1 MANNRAQIL
10 ITAVDETR
18 RAFQSV
24 QGSLSRLRGEAAQVG
39 EVLSRIGGAIGVGLG
54 VRELVEVA
62 DKYKNLQARLRLAVT
77 SQEEYNRADAALFEI
92 AQKNRAPLEETVTL
106 YARLAPSMQAL
117 GRSQADVLAAT
128 DAIGQAVSLSGASS
142 EAAAGALLQLGQA
155 FASGQLRGEEF
166 NSVIEQTPRLAQAIA
181 DGMGVPLGSLRKLA
195 EDGKITPKALLDAL
209 LKQRGRLAEEYAS
222 LPDTVS
228 GALTRLKNAF
238 LRAFGERDTNSGLTA
253 GLAQALQLVAQHL
266 ELLIDL
272 AGVVLVA
279 AFGRMAGAFATS
291 VAAARAEAAARLVN
305 LRTLEA
311 EALARVRLADAA
323 LAQARAQGLAT
334 SALVADAA
342 KARLQA
348 TAAAGAVTQ
357 AVASTSLFARTAGL
371 LRGALALLG
380 GPIGVIVTTV
390 TLLAGALY
398 SARNAVVEFGGKT
411 ASIKQILVATWD
423 LVVEKVGAVVSAL
436 GRLVGT
442 NDLNWARVRE
452 VMVGALTSIGTATK
466 TMVNG
471 VIGAFNAVG
480 SVVGITAAFMI
491 ERFRNAF
498 SNIGELAK
506 ALGQDVAAAFSGDF
520 SMSSLK
526 AAFSRQFGEVRDFG
540 QELAG
545 TVRDAVTRDYVGE
558 ATQAITRAI
567 ASRIKPEKASTA
579 VFGQK
584 QLPAK
589 PTPDK
594 AVEAAKLEL
603 VQAQAEAEFK
613 ILKDGL
619 ERQAR
624 QLDASLEDR
633 LISLKGYYAA
643 KTRIEQ
649 QEIDAEIQ
657 RVQVSLGQQQR
668 LEKTGKDEP
677 ARIKAKAEV
686 AKLEGE
692 LTVLNNKRADVE
704 VANARKAV
712 QAERELREELAK
724 VRDELLDL
732 TGAATNQDRRAAIE
746 RQYQTLVERLRAEG
760 DSEGT
765 ATVGRLIDVKTAQA
779 NLTALEAQ
787 WRQVTERLRNAQEAI
802 QTQQQ
807 AGLLSESQARQ
818 QIVALQLESAIEMER
833 LLPTMQ
839 QAAQAIGPEAVIR
852 VQAWRNE
859 LERTKLVIDEMAPLW
874 NRIGESFGGALNGM
888 LTGTQTWRSAMS
900 GLFQQVADAFL
911 QQIVIQPFQQ
921 WIAMQAR
928 MLALK
933 LGFIQQ
939 EQVADAAASSVKVAQ
954 KSAETTA
961 VVSMD
966 AAKAGAGAAASQAS
980 IPYVGPV
987 LAVAAMAAMVA
998 AVMALMGGVK
1008 KFASGGL
1015 VSGPG
1020 TSTSDSIPAQL
1031 SHGEYVVNARAVSRL
1046 GVSFLDALNGLSA
1059 GPRMAGGRL
1068 AFAAGGLVPETKAQP
1083 AANQNIRIVNVIDP
1097 AMAADYLNSSAGERT
1112 VMNLIQRNAASVR
1125 NILGR

>member
-24 QGSLSRLRGEAAQVG
+24 QGSLSRLRSEAGQVG

-62 DKYKNLQARLRLAVT
+62 DQYKNLQARLRLAVT
-77 SQEEYNRADAALFEI
+77 SQEEFNRADAALFEI
-92 AQKNRAPLEETVTL
+92 AQRNRAPLAETVTL
-106 YARLAPSMQAL
+106 YARLAPSVQAL

-181 DGMGVPLGSLRKLA
+181 DGMGVPLGSLRALA
-195 EDGKITPKALLDAL
+195 QEGKITSKAVLDAL
-209 LKQRGRLAEEYAS
+209 LKQRGRLAEEYGS

-238 LRAFGERDTNSGLTA
+238 LRAFGERDTSSGLTA
-253 GLAQALQLVAQHL
+253 GLAQAIQLVAQHL

-279 AFGRMAGAFATS
+279 AFGRMVSAFATS
-291 VAAARAEAAARLVN
+291 IAAARAEAAARLAN

-334 SALVADAA
+334 SALVVDAA

-348 TAAAGAVTQ
+348 TAATGTVTQ
-357 AVASTSLFARTAGL
+357 AVASTSLLGRAAGL
-371 LRGALALLG
+371 LRGVLALLG

-398 SARNAVVEFGGKT
+398 SARNALVEFGGKT
-411 ASIKQILVATWD
+411 ASIKQIVSATWD
-423 LVVEKVGAVVSAL
+423 LVVEKVGDVVSAL
-436 GRLVGT
+436 GRLVGA
-442 NDLNWARVRE
+442 NNLSWARVRE
-452 VMVGALTSIGTATK
+452 VMLNAIRAIGSAIR

-480 SVVGITAAFMI
+480 SVVGVTAAFMV

-498 SNIGELAK
+498 SDIGELAK

-520 SMSSLK
+520 SMQSLR
-526 AAFSRQFGEVRDFG
+526 AVLGRRLGEMRDFG
-540 QELAG
+540 KQLAG

-558 ATQAITRAI
+558 AAQAIAG
-567 ASRIKPEKASTA
+567 RIRPDKNQPG
-579 VFGQK
+579 VFGRPQP
-584 QLPAK
+584 PAK

-594 AVEAAKLEL
+594 GVEAAKLAL
-603 VQAQAEAEFK
+603 VQAQAEAELK
-613 ILKDGL
+613 ILKDAL
-619 ERQAR
+619 DRQAR
-624 QLDASLEDR
+624 ELDAALEGR
-633 LISLKGYYAA
+633 LISLKDYYAA

-657 RVQVSLGQQQR
+657 RAQVSLAQQQS
-668 LEKTGKDEP
+668 LVKTGKDEP
-677 ARIKAKAEV
+677 TRIKAKVEV
-686 AKLEGE
+686 AKLEAE

-732 TGAATNQDRRAAIE
+732 TGAATSQDRRAAIE
-746 RQYQTLVERLRAEG
+746 RQYQSLIERLRAEG
-760 DSEGT
+760 DTEGV
-765 ATVGRLIDVKTAQA
+765 ATVGRLIDVKAAAADLAEYERQFNDA
-779 NLTALEAQ
+779 LARMRASEESINLQ
-787 WRQVTERLRNAQEAI
+787 RQS
-802 QTQQQ
+802 
-807 AGLLSESQARQ
+807 GLLTESQARQ
-818 QIVALQLESAIEMER
+818 QILALHQQTGQSLDALLPQLEA
-833 LLPTMQ
+833 T
-839 QAAQAIGPEAVIR
+839 ATAIGPDAVAR
-852 VQAWRNE
+852 VQAWKNE
-859 LERTKLVIDEMAPLW
+859 IAQVKLVVDDVAVAIDGAVQDGFAQLFQDIGSGAKSAKEAFADFGRSVLQTI
-874 NRIGESFGGALNGM
+874 NRI
-888 LTGTQTWRSAMS
+888 
-900 GLFQQVADAFL
+900 
-911 QQIVIQPFQQ
+911 
-921 WIAMQAR
+921 
-928 MLALK
+928 
-933 LGFIQQ
+933 
-939 EQVADAAASSVKVAQ
+939 
-954 KSAETTA
+954 
-961 VVSMD
+961 
-966 AAKAGAGAAASQAS
+966 ASQK
-980 IPYVGPV
+980 
-987 LAVAAMAAMVA
+987 LAEALFGS
-998 AVMALMGGVK
+998 LMGGGSAGG
-1008 KFASGGL
+1008 ASGLGGL
-1015 VSGPG
+1015 IASFFSSGFATGGYVTGPG
-1020 TSTSDSIPAQL
+1020 TSTSDSIPARL

-1046 GVSFLDALNGLSA
+1046 GVSFLNAINGLSA
-1059 GPRMAGGRL
+1059 GPRFSGGRL
-1068 AFAAGGLVPETKAQP
+1068 AFAAGGLVPEAPAQP
-1083 AANQNIRIVNVIDP
+1083 APSQNIRIVNVIDP
-1097 AMAADYLNSSAGERT
+1097 AMAADYLNSSAGERV

>member
-18 RAFQSV
+18 RAFQSIN
-24 QGSLSRLRGEAAQVG
+24 GNLSQLRDQAGQVG
-39 EVLSRIGGAIGVGLG
+39 AVLSRIGGAIGVGLG

-62 DKYKNLQARLRLAVT
+62 DQYKNLQARLKLAVI
-77 SQEEYNRADAALFEI
+77 SQEEFNRADAALFEI
-92 AQKNRAPLEETVTL
+92 AQKNRAPLAETVTL
-106 YARLAPSMQAL
+106 YARLAPSVQAL

-181 DGMGVPLGSLRKLA
+181 DGMGVPLGSLRALA
-195 EDGKITPKALLDAL
+195 QEGKITSAAVLDAL
-209 LKQRGRLAEEYAS
+209 LKERTRLAEEYAS

-238 LRAFGERDTNSGLTA
+238 QRAFGERDTSSGLTA

-291 VAAARAEAAARLVN
+291 IAAARAEAAARLAN

-311 EALARVRLADAA
+311 EALARVRVADAA

-348 TAAAGAVTQ
+348 TAATGAVTQ
-357 AVASTSLFARTAGL
+357 AVASTSLLGRAAGL

-380 GPIGVIVTTV
+380 GPIGFIVTTA

-398 SARNAVVEFGGKT
+398 SARDAVVEFGGRT
-411 ASIKQILVATWD
+411 ASIKQIVVATWD
-423 LVVEKVGAVVSAL
+423 LVVDKVGEVVGAL
-436 GRLVGT
+436 GRLVGA
-442 NDLNWARVRE
+442 NDLSWARVRE
-452 VMVGALTSIGTATK
+452 VMVNAIKTIGTAIR

-480 SVVGITAAFMI
+480 SVAGITAAFLV
-491 ERFRNAF
+491 ERFRHAF
-498 SNIGELAK
+498 SDIGELAQ

-520 SMSSLK
+520 SMQSLR
-526 AAFSRQFGEVRDFG
+526 AVLGRRLDEMRDFG
-540 QELAG
+540 KELAG

-558 ATQAITRAI
+558 AAQAIAG
-567 ASRIKPEKASTA
+567 RIRPEKTQPG
-579 VFGQK
+579 VFGRPQP
-584 QLPAK
+584 PAK
-589 PTPDK
+589 PAPDK
-594 AVEAAKLEL
+594 GVEAANLAL
-603 VQAQAEAEFK
+603 VQAQAEAELK
-613 ILKDGL
+613 ILKDAL
-619 ERQAR
+619 DRQAR
-624 QLDASLEDR
+624 TLDASLEDR
-633 LISLKGYYAA
+633 LISLKDYYAA

-649 QEIDAEIQ
+649 QEIDAEI
-657 RVQVSLGQQQR
+657 RRAQVSLAEQQR
-668 LEKTGKDEP
+668 LVKTGKDEP
-677 ARIKAKAEV
+677 TRLKAKAEV
-686 AKLEGE
+686 AKLEAD
-692 LTVLNNKRADVE
+692 LIVLNNKRADVE

-732 TGAATNQDRRAAIE
+732 TGAATSQDRRAAIE
-746 RQYQTLVERLRAEG
+746 RQYQALIGRLRAEG
-760 DSEGT
+760 DNEGI
-765 ATVGRLIDVKTAQA
+765 ATVGRLIDVKAAQA
-779 NLTALEAQ
+779 DLAALEAQ

-802 QTQQQ
+802 RTQQE

-818 QIVALQLESAIEMER
+818 QIVALQQQSAAEMER

-839 QAAQAIGPEAVIR
+839 QAAQAIGPDAVIR
-852 VQAWRNE
+852 VQAWGNE
-859 LERTKLVIDEMAPLW
+859 LERTKLVVDEMAPLW

-888 LTGTQTWRSAMS
+888 LTGAQTWRSAMS
-900 GLFQQVADAFL
+900 ALFQQVADAFL

-998 AVMALMGGVK
+998 AVMALLGGVK

-1020 TSTSDSIPAQL
+1020 TSTSDSIPARL
-1031 SHGEYVVNARAVSRL
+1031 SHGEYVINARAVSRL
-1046 GVSFLDALNGLSA
+1046 GVSFLDAINGLSA
-1059 GPRMAGGRL
+1059 GPRFSAGRL
-1068 AFAAGGLVPETKAQP
+1068 AFAAGGLVPEASAQP
-1083 AANQNIRIVNVIDP
+1083 ATNQNIRIVNVIDP

>member
-24 QGSLSRLRGEAAQVG
+24 QGSLSRLRSEAGQVG

-62 DKYKNLQARLRLAVT
+62 DQYKNLQARLRLAVT
-77 SQEEYNRADAALFEI
+77 SQEEFNRADAALFEI
-92 AQKNRAPLEETVTL
+92 AQRNRAPLAETVTL
-106 YARLAPSMQAL
+106 YARLAPSVQAL

-181 DGMGVPLGSLRKLA
+181 DGMGVPLGSLRALA
-195 EDGKITPKALLDAL
+195 QEGKITSKAVLDAL
-209 LKQRGRLAEEYAS
+209 LKQRGRLAEEYGS

-228 GALTRLKNAF
+228 GALTRLRNAF
-238 LRAFGERDTNSGLTA
+238 LRAFGERDTSSGLTA
-253 GLAQALQLVAQHL
+253 GLAQAIQLVAQHL

-279 AFGRMAGAFATS
+279 AFGRMVSAFATS
-291 VAAARAEAAARLVN
+291 IAAARAEAAARLAN

-334 SALVADAA
+334 SALVVDAA

-348 TAAAGAVTQ
+348 TAATGTVTQ
-357 AVASTSLFARTAGL
+357 AVASTSLLGRAAGL
-371 LRGALALLG
+371 LRGVLALLG

-398 SARNAVVEFGGKT
+398 SARNALVEFGGKT
-411 ASIKQILVATWD
+411 ASIKQIVSATWD
-423 LVVEKVGAVVSAL
+423 LVVEKVGDVVSAL
-436 GRLVGT
+436 GRLVGA
-442 NDLNWARVRE
+442 NNLSWARVRE
-452 VMVGALTSIGTATK
+452 VMLNAIRAIGSAIR

-480 SVVGITAAFMI
+480 SVVGVTAAFMV

-498 SNIGELAK
+498 SDIGELAK

-520 SMSSLK
+520 SMQSLR
-526 AAFSRQFGEVRDFG
+526 AVLGRRLGEMRDFG
-540 QELAG
+540 KQLAG

-558 ATQAITRAI
+558 AAQAIAG
-567 ASRIKPEKASTA
+567 RIRPDKNQPG
-579 VFGQK
+579 VFGRPQP
-584 QLPAK
+584 PAK

-594 AVEAAKLEL
+594 GVEAAKLAL
-603 VQAQAEAEFK
+603 VQAQAEAELK
-613 ILKDGL
+613 ILKDAL
-619 ERQAR
+619 DRQAR
-624 QLDASLEDR
+624 ELDAALEGR
-633 LISLKGYYAA
+633 LISLKDYYAA

-657 RVQVSLGQQQR
+657 RAQVSLAQQQS
-668 LEKTGKDEP
+668 LVKTGKDEP
-677 ARIKAKAEV
+677 TRIKAKVEV
-686 AKLEGE
+686 AKLEAE

-732 TGAATNQDRRAAIE
+732 TGAATSQDRRAAIE
-746 RQYQTLVERLRAEG
+746 RQYQSLIERLRAEG
-760 DSEGT
+760 DTEGV
-765 ATVGRLIDVKTAQA
+765 ATVGRLIDVKAAAADLAEYERQFNDA
-779 NLTALEAQ
+779 LARMRASEESINLQ
-787 WRQVTERLRNAQEAI
+787 RQS
-802 QTQQQ
+802 
-807 AGLLSESQARQ
+807 GLLTESQARQ
-818 QIVALQLESAIEMER
+818 QILALHQQTGQSLDALLPQLEA
-833 LLPTMQ
+833 T
-839 QAAQAIGPEAVIR
+839 ATAIGPDAVAR
-852 VQAWRNE
+852 VQAWKNE
-859 LERTKLVIDEMAPLW
+859 IAQVKLVVDDVAVAIDGAVQDGFAQLFQDIGSGAKSAKDAFADFGRSVLQTI
-874 NRIGESFGGALNGM
+874 NRIVSQKLAEALFG
-888 LTGTQTWRSAMS
+888 S
-900 GLFQQVADAFL
+900 
-911 QQIVIQPFQQ
+911 
-921 WIAMQAR
+921 
-928 MLALK
+928 
-933 LGFIQQ
+933 
-939 EQVADAAASSVKVAQ
+939 
-954 KSAETTA
+954 
-961 VVSMD
+961 
-966 AAKAGAGAAASQAS
+966 
-980 IPYVGPV
+980 
-987 LAVAAMAAMVA
+987 
-998 AVMALMGGVK
+998 LMGGGSAGG
-1008 KFASGGL
+1008 ASGLGGL
-1015 VSGPG
+1015 IASFFSSGFATGGYVTGPG
-1020 TSTSDSIPAQL
+1020 TSTSDSIPARL

-1046 GVSFLDALNGLSA
+1046 GVSFLNAINGLSA
-1059 GPRMAGGRL
+1059 GPRFSGGRL
-1068 AFAAGGLVPETKAQP
+1068 AFAVGGLVPEAPAQP
-1083 AANQNIRIVNVIDP
+1083 TPGQNIRIVNVIDP
-1097 AMAADYLNSSAGERT
+1097 TMAADYLNSSAGERV

>member
-24 QGSLSRLRGEAAQVG
+24 QGSLSRLRSEAGQVG

-62 DKYKNLQARLRLAVT
+62 DQYKNLQARLRLAVT
-77 SQEEYNRADAALFEI
+77 SQEEFNRADAALFEI
-92 AQKNRAPLEETVTL
+92 AQRNRAPLAETVTL
-106 YARLAPSMQAL
+106 YARLAPSVQAL

-195 EDGKITPKALLDAL
+195 EEGKITSKAVLDAL
-209 LKQRGRLAEEYAS
+209 LKQRGRLADEYAS

-238 LRAFGERDTNSGLTA
+238 QRAFGERDANSGLTA

-291 VAAARAEAAARLVN
+291 VAAARAEAAARLAN

-311 EALARVRLADAA
+311 EALARVRVADAA

-334 SALVADAA
+334 SALVTDAA

-348 TAAAGAVTQ
+348 TAATGAVTQ
-357 AVASTSLFARTAGL
+357 AVASTSLLGRAAGL

-380 GPIGVIVTTV
+380 GPIGVILTTV

-411 ASIKQILVATWD
+411 ASIKQIIVATWD
-423 LVVEKVGAVVSAL
+423 LVVEKVGDVVSAL
-436 GRLVGT
+436 GRLVGA
-442 NDLNWARVRE
+442 NDLTWARVRE
-452 VMVGALTSIGTATK
+452 VMAGALKTIGTAIR
-466 TMVNG
+466 TMVNI

-480 SVVGITAAFMI
+480 SAVGITAGFLV

-498 SNIGELAK
+498 SDIGELAK

-520 SMSSLK
+520 SMQALR
-526 AAFSRQFGEVRDFG
+526 AALGRQLGEVRDFG
-540 QELAG
+540 QELAR

-558 ATQAITRAI
+558 VAQAIAG
-567 ASRIKPEKASTA
+567 RIRSDKNQPG
-579 VFGQK
+579 VFGRPQP
-584 QLPAK
+584 PAK

-594 AVEAAKLEL
+594 GVEAAKHEL

-613 ILKDGL
+613 ILKDAL
-619 ERQAR
+619 DRQAR
-624 QLDASLEDR
+624 ELDAALEDR
-633 LISLKGYYAA
+633 LISLKDYYAA

-649 QEIDAEIQ
+649 QEIDAEIR
-657 RVQVSLGQQQR
+657 RVQVSLSQQQR

-677 ARIKAKAEV
+677 ARLKAKGEV
-686 AKLEGE
+686 AKLENE
-692 LTVLNNKRADVE
+692 LTVLNHKRADVE

-732 TGAATNQDRRAAIE
+732 TGAATSQDRRAAIE
-746 RQYQTLVERLRAEG
+746 RQYQTLIERLRAEG
-760 DSEGT
+760 DTEGA
-765 ATVGRLIDVKTAQA
+765 ATVGRLVDVKAAAADLAEYERQFNDTLARMRA
-779 NLTALEAQ
+779 SEESINLQ
-787 WRQVTERLRNAQEAI
+787 RQS
-802 QTQQQ
+802 
-807 AGLLSESQARQ
+807 GLFTESQTRQ
-818 QIVALQLESAIEMER
+818 QILALHRQTGQSLDALLPQLE
-833 LLPTMQ
+833 
-839 QAAQAIGPEAVIR
+839 AAAAAIGPDAVAR
-852 VQAWRNE
+852 VQAWKNE
-859 LERTKLVIDEMAPLW
+859 IAQVKLVVDDVAVAIDGAVQDGFAQLFQDIGSGAKSAKDAFADFGRSVLQTI
-874 NRIGESFGGALNGM
+874 NRI
-888 LTGTQTWRSAMS
+888 
-900 GLFQQVADAFL
+900 
-911 QQIVIQPFQQ
+911 
-921 WIAMQAR
+921 
-928 MLALK
+928 
-933 LGFIQQ
+933 
-939 EQVADAAASSVKVAQ
+939 
-954 KSAETTA
+954 
-961 VVSMD
+961 
-966 AAKAGAGAAASQAS
+966 ASQK
-980 IPYVGPV
+980 
-987 LAVAAMAAMVA
+987 LAEALFGS
-998 AVMALMGGVK
+998 LMGGGSAGG
-1008 KFASGGL
+1008 ASGLGGL
-1015 VSGPG
+1015 IASFFSSGFATGGYVTGPG
-1020 TSTSDSIPAQL
+1020 TSTSDSIPARL

-1046 GVSFLDALNGLSA
+1046 GVSFLNAINGLSA
-1059 GPRMAGGRL
+1059 GPRLSAGRL
-1068 AFAAGGLVPETKAQP
+1068 AFAAGGLVPEAPAQP
-1083 AANQNIRIVNVIDP
+1083 APGQNIRIVNVIDP
-1097 AMAADYLNSSAGERT
+1097 AMAADYLNSSAGERV

>member
-1 MANNRAQIL
+1 MANNRAQII

-18 RAFQSV
+18 RAFQSIN
-24 QGSLSRLRGEAAQVG
+24 GSLSQLRDQAGQVG
-39 EVLSRIGGAIGVGLG
+39 AVLSRIGGAIGVGLG

-62 DKYKNLQARLRLAVT
+62 DQYKNLQARLKLAVT
-77 SQEEYNRADAALFEI
+77 SQEEFNRADAALFEI
-92 AQKNRAPLEETVTL
+92 AQKNRAPLAETVTL
-106 YARLAPSMQAL
+106 YARLAPSVQAL

-181 DGMGVPLGSLRKLA
+181 DGMGVPLGALRALA
-195 EDGKITPKALLDAL
+195 QEGKITSEAVLDAL
-209 LKQRGRLAEEYAS
+209 LKERARLAEEYAS

-238 LRAFGERDTNSGLTA
+238 QRAFGERDSNSGLTA

-291 VAAARAEAAARLVN
+291 IAAARAEAAARLAN

-311 EALARVRLADAA
+311 EALARVRVADAA

-334 SALVADAA
+334 SALITDAA

-348 TAAAGAVTQ
+348 TAASSAVTQ
-357 AVASTSLFARTAGL
+357 AVASTSLLGRAAGL

-380 GPIGVIVTTV
+380 GPIGLIVTSV
-390 TLLAGALY
+390 TLLAGVLY

-423 LVVEKVGAVVSAL
+423 LVVEKVSEVISAL
-436 GRLVGT
+436 GRLVGA
-442 NDLNWARVRE
+442 NDLSWDRVRE
-452 VMVGALTSIGTATK
+452 VMLGALKTIGTAIR

-480 SVVGITAAFMI
+480 SVAGITAAFLV

-498 SNIGELAK
+498 SDIGDLAQ

-520 SMSSLK
+520 SMQSLR
-526 AAFSRQFGEVRDFG
+526 AVLGRRLGEMRDFG
-540 QELAG
+540 KELAG

-558 ATQAITRAI
+558 AAQAIAG
-567 ASRIKPEKASTA
+567 RIRPEQTQPG
-579 VFGQK
+579 VFGRPQP
-584 QLPAK
+584 LAK
-589 PTPDK
+589 PAPDK
-594 AVEAAKLEL
+594 GVEAAKLAL

-613 ILKDGL
+613 ILKDAL
-619 ERQAR
+619 DRLAR
-624 QLDASLEDR
+624 ELDAALEDR
-633 LISLKGYYAA
+633 LISLKDYYAA

-649 QEIDAEIQ
+649 QEIDAEIR
-657 RVQVSLGQQQR
+657 RVQVSLSQQQR

-677 ARIKAKAEV
+677 ARIKAKGEV
-686 AKLEGE
+686 AKLKSE
-692 LTVLNNKRADVE
+692 LTVLNHKRADVE

-732 TGAATNQDRRAAIE
+732 TGAATSQDRRAAIE
-746 RQYQTLVERLRAEG
+746 RQYQPLIERLRAEG
-760 DSEGT
+760 DTEGA
-765 ATVGRLIDVKTAQA
+765 ATVGRLIDVKASAADLAEYERQFNDA
-779 NLTALEAQ
+779 LSRMRASEESINLQ
-787 WRQVTERLRNAQEAI
+787 RQS
-802 QTQQQ
+802 
-807 AGLLSESQARQ
+807 GLLSESQARQ
-818 QIVALQLESAIEMER
+818 QILSLHRQTGQSLDALLPQLEASA
-833 LLPTMQ
+833 T
-839 QAAQAIGPEAVIR
+839 AIGPDAVAR
-852 VQAWRNE
+852 VQAWKNE
-859 LERTKLVIDEMAPLW
+859 IAQVKLVVDDVAVAIDGAVQDGFAQLFQDIGSGAKSAKEVFADFGRSVLQTI
-874 NRIGESFGGALNGM
+874 NRI
-888 LTGTQTWRSAMS
+888 
-900 GLFQQVADAFL
+900 
-911 QQIVIQPFQQ
+911 
-921 WIAMQAR
+921 
-928 MLALK
+928 
-933 LGFIQQ
+933 
-939 EQVADAAASSVKVAQ
+939 
-954 KSAETTA
+954 
-961 VVSMD
+961 
-966 AAKAGAGAAASQAS
+966 ASQK
-980 IPYVGPV
+980 
-987 LAVAAMAAMVA
+987 LAEALFGS
-998 AVMALMGGVK
+998 LMGGGTAGSAGGLGALISSFFG
-1008 KFASGGL
+1008 FASGGY
-1015 VSGPG
+1015 VTGPG
-1020 TSTSDSIPAQL
+1020 TSTSDSIPARL

-1046 GVSFLDALNGLSA
+1046 GVSFLDAINGLSA
-1059 GPRMAGGRL
+1059 GPRIQGGRL
-1068 AFAAGGLVPETKAQP
+1068 AFAAGGLVPEAPAQS
-1083 AANQNIRIVNVIDP
+1083 ATNQNIRIVNVIDP

>member
-18 RAFQSV
+18 RAFQSIN
-24 QGSLSRLRGEAAQVG
+24 GSLSQLRDQAGQVG
-39 EVLSRIGGAIGVGLG
+39 AVLSRIGGAIGVGLG

-62 DKYKNLQARLRLAVT
+62 DQYKNLQARLKLAVT
-77 SQEEYNRADAALFEI
+77 TQEEFNRADAALFEI
-92 AQKNRAPLEETVTL
+92 AQRNRAPLAETVTL
-106 YARLAPSMQAL
+106 YARLAPSVQAL

-181 DGMGVPLGSLRKLA
+181 DGMGVPLGSLRALA
-195 EDGKITPKALLDAL
+195 QEGKITSAAVLDAL
-209 LKQRGRLAEEYAS
+209 LKERTRLAEEYAS

-238 LRAFGERDTNSGLTA
+238 QRAFGERDANSGLTA

-291 VAAARAEAAARLVN
+291 IAAARAEAAARLAN

-311 EALARVRLADAA
+311 EALARVRVADTA

-348 TAAAGAVTQ
+348 TAATNAVTQ
-357 AVASTSLFARTAGL
+357 AVASTSLLGRAAGL

-380 GPIGVIVTTV
+380 GPIGVIVTTA

-411 ASIKQILVATWD
+411 ASIKQIVGATWD
-423 LVVEKVGAVVSAL
+423 LVVEKVGEVVGAL
-436 GRLVGT
+436 GRLVGA
-442 NDLNWARVRE
+442 NDLSWARVRE
-452 VMVGALTSIGTATK
+452 VMVGAIKTIGTTIR
-466 TMVNG
+466 TMING

-480 SVVGITAAFMI
+480 SVAGITAAFLV

-498 SNIGELAK
+498 SDIGELAQ

-520 SMSSLK
+520 SMSSLR
-526 AAFSRQFGEVRDFG
+526 AALGRRLGEMRDFG
-540 QELAG
+540 KELAG

-558 ATQAITRAI
+558 AAQAIAG
-567 ASRIKPEKASTA
+567 RIRPEKTQPG
-579 VFGQK
+579 VFGRPQP
-584 QLPAK
+584 PAK

-594 AVEAAKLEL
+594 GVEAANLAL
-603 VQAQAEAEFK
+603 VQAHAEAELK
-613 ILKDGL
+613 ILKDAL

-624 QLDASLEDR
+624 TLDAALEDR
-633 LISLKGYYAA
+633 LISLKDYYAA

-649 QEIDAEIQ
+649 QEIDAEI
-657 RVQVSLGQQQR
+657 RRAQVALAEQQR
-668 LEKTGKDEP
+668 LVKAGKDEP
-677 ARIKAKAEV
+677 ARLKAKAEI
-686 AKLEGE
+686 AKLEAD

-732 TGAATNQDRRAAIE
+732 TGAATSQDRSAAIA
-746 RQYQTLVERLRAEG
+746 RQYQSLIERLRAEG
-760 DSEGT
+760 DTDGV
-765 ATVGRLIDVKTAQA
+765 ATVGRLIDVKAAQA
-779 NLTALEAQ
+779 DLAALEAQ

-818 QIVALQLESAIEMER
+818 QIVALQQQSAIEMER

-859 LERTKLVIDEMAPLW
+859 LARTKLVVDEMAPLW

-888 LTGTQTWRSAMS
+888 LTGAQTWRAAMS

-998 AVMALMGGVK
+998 AVMALLGGVK

-1020 TSTSDSIPAQL
+1020 TSTSDSIPARL

-1046 GVSFLDALNGLSA
+1046 GVSFLDAINGLSA
-1059 GPRMAGGRL
+1059 GPRFSGGRL
-1068 AFAAGGLVPETKAQP
+1068 AFAAGGLVPEASAQP
-1083 AANQNIRIVNVIDP
+1083 ATNQNIRIVNVIDP
-1097 AMAADYLNSSAGERT
+1097 AMAADYLNSSAGERV

>member
-18 RAFQSV
+18 RAFQSIN
-24 QGSLSRLRGEAAQVG
+24 GSLSQLRDQAGQVG
-39 EVLSRIGGAIGVGLG
+39 AVLSRIGGAIGVGLG

-62 DKYKNLQARLRLAVT
+62 DQYKNLQARLRLAVA
-77 SQEEYNRADAALFEI
+77 SQEEFNRADAALFEI
-92 AQKNRAPLEETVTL
+92 AQRNRAPLAETVTL
-106 YARLAPSMQAL
+106 YARLAPSVQAL

-195 EDGKITPKALLDAL
+195 EEGKITSKAVLDAL

-238 LRAFGERDTNSGLTA
+238 LRTFGERDTSSGLTA

-291 VAAARAEAAARLVN
+291 IAAARAEAAARLAN

-311 EALARVRLADAA
+311 EALARVRVADAA

-334 SALVADAA
+334 SALVTDAA

-348 TAAAGAVTQ
+348 TATTNAVTQ
-357 AVASTSLFARTAGL
+357 AVASTSLLGRAAGL

-380 GPIGVIVTTV
+380 GPIGLIVTTV
-390 TLLAGALY
+390 TLLAGVLY

-411 ASIKQILVATWD
+411 ASIKQIVVATWD
-423 LVVEKVGAVVSAL
+423 LVVEKVSEVISAL
-436 GRLVGT
+436 GRLVGA
-442 NDLNWARVRE
+442 NDLSWARVRE
-452 VMVGALTSIGTATK
+452 VMLGALKTIGTAIR

-480 SVVGITAAFMI
+480 SVAGITAAFLV

-498 SNIGELAK
+498 SDIGDLAQ

-520 SMSSLK
+520 SMQSLR
-526 AAFSRQFGEVRDFG
+526 AVLGRRLGEMRDFG
-540 QELAG
+540 KELAG

-558 ATQAITRAI
+558 AAQAIAG
-567 ASRIKPEKASTA
+567 RIRPEQTQPG
-579 VFGQK
+579 VFGRPQP
-584 QLPAK
+584 PAK
-589 PTPDK
+589 PAPDK
-594 AVEAAKLEL
+594 GVEAAKLAL

-613 ILKDGL
+613 ILKDAL
-619 ERQAR
+619 DRQAR
-624 QLDASLEDR
+624 ELDAALEDR
-633 LISLKGYYAA
+633 LISLKDYYAA

-649 QEIDAEIQ
+649 QEIDAEI
-657 RVQVSLGQQQR
+657 RRAQVSLIEQQR
-668 LEKTGKDEP
+668 LQKTGKDEP
-677 ARIKAKAEV
+677 TRIKAKSEV
-686 AKLEGE
+686 AKLEAD

-732 TGAATNQDRRAAIE
+732 TGTATSQDRRTAIE
-746 RQYQTLVERLRAEG
+746 RQYQSLIARLRAEG
-760 DSEGT
+760 DTEGA
-765 ATVGRLIDVKTAQA
+765 ATVGRLIDVKAAAADLADYERQFNDA
-779 NLTALEAQ
+779 LSRMRASEESINLQ
-787 WRQVTERLRNAQEAI
+787 RQS
-802 QTQQQ
+802 
-807 AGLLSESQARQ
+807 GLLSESQARQ
-818 QIVALQLESAIEMER
+818 QILSLHRQTGQSLDALLPQLEASA
-833 LLPTMQ
+833 T
-839 QAAQAIGPEAVIR
+839 AIGPDAVAR
-852 VQAWRNE
+852 VQAWKNE
-859 LERTKLVIDEMAPLW
+859 IAQVKLVVDDVAMAIDGAVQDGFAQLFQDIGSGAKSAKEAFADFGRSVLQTI
-874 NRIGESFGGALNGM
+874 NRI
-888 LTGTQTWRSAMS
+888 
-900 GLFQQVADAFL
+900 
-911 QQIVIQPFQQ
+911 
-921 WIAMQAR
+921 
-928 MLALK
+928 
-933 LGFIQQ
+933 
-939 EQVADAAASSVKVAQ
+939 
-954 KSAETTA
+954 
-961 VVSMD
+961 
-966 AAKAGAGAAASQAS
+966 ASQK
-980 IPYVGPV
+980 
-987 LAVAAMAAMVA
+987 LAEALFGS
-998 AVMALMGGVK
+998 LMGGGAAGSAGGFGALISSFFG
-1008 KFASGGL
+1008 FASGGY
-1015 VSGPG
+1015 VTGPG
-1020 TSTSDSIPAQL
+1020 TSTSDSIPARL

-1046 GVSFLDALNGLSA
+1046 GVSFLDAINGLSA
-1059 GPRMAGGRL
+1059 GPRIQGGRL
-1068 AFAAGGLVPETKAQP
+1068 AFAAGGLVPEAPAQS
-1083 AANQNIRIVNVIDP
+1083 ATNQNIRIVNVIDP

-1112 VMNLIQRNAASVR
+1112 VMNLIQRNATSVR

>member
-18 RAFQSV
+18 RAFQSIN
-24 QGSLSRLRGEAAQVG
+24 GSLSQLRDQASQVG
-39 EVLSRIGGAIGVGLG
+39 AVLSRIGGAIGVGLG

-62 DKYKNLQARLRLAVT
+62 DQYKNLQARLKLAVT
-77 SQEEYNRADAALFEI
+77 SQEEFNRADAALFEI
-92 AQKNRAPLEETVTL
+92 AQKNRAPLAETVTL
-106 YARLAPSMQAL
+106 YARLAPSVQAL

-181 DGMGVPLGSLRKLA
+181 DGMGVPLGALRALA
-195 EDGKITPKALLDAL
+195 QEGKITSEAVLDAL
-209 LKQRGRLAEEYAS
+209 LKERARLAEEYAS

-238 LRAFGERDTNSGLTA
+238 QRAFGERDASSGLTA
-253 GLAQALQLVAQHL
+253 GLAQAIQLVAQHL

-291 VAAARAEAAARLVN
+291 IAAARAEAAARLAN

-348 TAAAGAVTQ
+348 SAASGAVTQ
-357 AVASTSLFARTAGL
+357 AVASTSLLGRAAGL

-411 ASIKQILVATWD
+411 ASIKQIISATWD
-423 LVVEKVGAVVSAL
+423 LVVEKVGDVVSAL
-436 GRLVGT
+436 GRLVGA
-442 NDLNWARVRE
+442 NNLSWARVRE
-452 VMVGALTSIGTATK
+452 VMLNAIRAIGSAIR

-480 SVVGITAAFMI
+480 SIVGITAAFMV

-498 SNIGELAK
+498 SDIGELAK

-520 SMSSLK
+520 SMQSLR
-526 AAFSRQFGEVRDFG
+526 AVLGRRLGEMSDFG
-540 QELAG
+540 KELAG

-558 ATQAITRAI
+558 AAQAIAG
-567 ASRIKPEKASTA
+567 RIRPEQTQPG
-579 VFGQK
+579 VFGRPQP
-584 QLPAK
+584 PAK
-589 PTPDK
+589 PAPDK
-594 AVEAAKLEL
+594 GVEAAKLAL

-613 ILKDGL
+613 ILKDAL
-619 ERQAR
+619 DRQAR
-624 QLDASLEDR
+624 ELDAALEDR
-633 LISLKGYYAA
+633 LISLKDYYAA

-649 QEIDAEIQ
+649 QEIDAEI
-657 RVQVSLGQQQR
+657 RRAQVSLIEQQR
-668 LEKTGKDEP
+668 LQKTGKDEP
-677 ARIKAKAEV
+677 TRIKAKSEV
-686 AKLEGE
+686 AKLEAD

-732 TGAATNQDRRAAIE
+732 TGAATSQDRRTAIE
-746 RQYQTLVERLRAEG
+746 RQYQSLIARLRAEG
-760 DSEGT
+760 DTEGA
-765 ATVGRLIDVKTAQA
+765 ATVGRLIDVKAAAADLADYERQFNDA
-779 NLTALEAQ
+779 LSRMRASEESINLQ
-787 WRQVTERLRNAQEAI
+787 RQS
-802 QTQQQ
+802 
-807 AGLLSESQARQ
+807 GLLTESQARQ
-818 QIVALQLESAIEMER
+818 QILALHRQTGQSLDALLPQLEA
-833 LLPTMQ
+833 T
-839 QAAQAIGPEAVIR
+839 ATAIGPDAVAR
-852 VQAWRNE
+852 VQAWKNE
-859 LERTKLVIDEMAPLW
+859 IARVKLVVDDVAVAIDGAVQDGFAQLFQDIGSGAKSAKEAFADFGRSVLQTI
-874 NRIGESFGGALNGM
+874 NRI
-888 LTGTQTWRSAMS
+888 
-900 GLFQQVADAFL
+900 
-911 QQIVIQPFQQ
+911 
-921 WIAMQAR
+921 
-928 MLALK
+928 
-933 LGFIQQ
+933 
-939 EQVADAAASSVKVAQ
+939 
-954 KSAETTA
+954 
-961 VVSMD
+961 
-966 AAKAGAGAAASQAS
+966 ASQK
-980 IPYVGPV
+980 
-987 LAVAAMAAMVA
+987 LAEALFGS
-998 AVMALMGGVK
+998 LMGGGTAGSAGGLGALISSFFG
-1008 KFASGGL
+1008 FASGGY
-1015 VSGPG
+1015 VTGPG
-1020 TSTSDSIPAQL
+1020 TSTSDSIPARL
-1031 SHGEYVVNARAVSRL
+1031 SHGEYVVNARAVGRL
-1046 GVSFLDALNGLSA
+1046 GVSFLDAINGLSA
-1059 GPRMAGGRL
+1059 GPRIQGGRL
-1068 AFAAGGLVPETKAQP
+1068 AFAAGGLVPEAPAQS
-1083 AANQNIRIVNVIDP
+1083 ATNQNIRIVNVIDP

-1112 VMNLIQRNAASVR
+1112 VMNLIQRNATSVR

>member
-18 RAFQSV
+18 RAFQSIN
-24 QGSLSRLRGEAAQVG
+24 GSLSQLRDQASQVG
-39 EVLSRIGGAIGVGLG
+39 AVLSRIGGAIGVGLG

-62 DKYKNLQARLRLAVT
+62 DQYKNLQARLKLAVT
-77 SQEEYNRADAALFEI
+77 SQEEFNRADAALFEI
-92 AQKNRAPLEETVTL
+92 AQKNRAPLAETVTL
-106 YARLAPSMQAL
+106 YARLAPSVQAL

-181 DGMGVPLGSLRKLA
+181 DGMGVPLGALRALA
-195 EDGKITPKALLDAL
+195 QEGKITSEAVLDAL
-209 LKQRGRLAEEYAS
+209 LKERARLAEEYAS

-238 LRAFGERDTNSGLTA
+238 QRAFGERDASSGLTA
-253 GLAQALQLVAQHL
+253 GLAQAIQLVAQHL

-291 VAAARAEAAARLVN
+291 IAAARAEAAARLAN

-348 TAAAGAVTQ
+348 SAASGAVTQ
-357 AVASTSLFARTAGL
+357 AVASTSLLGRAAGL

-411 ASIKQILVATWD
+411 ASIKQIISATWD
-423 LVVEKVGAVVSAL
+423 LVVEKVGDVVSAL
-436 GRLVGT
+436 GRLVGA
-442 NDLNWARVRE
+442 NNLSWARVRE
-452 VMVGALTSIGTATK
+452 VMLNAIRAIGSAIR

-480 SVVGITAAFMI
+480 SIVGITAAFMV
-491 ERFRNAF
+491 ERFRHAF
-498 SNIGELAK
+498 SDIGELAK

-520 SMSSLK
+520 SMQSLR
-526 AAFSRQFGEVRDFG
+526 AVLGRRLGEMSDFG
-540 QELAG
+540 KELAG

-558 ATQAITRAI
+558 AAQAIAG
-567 ASRIKPEKASTA
+567 RIRPEQTQPG
-579 VFGQK
+579 VFGRPQP
-584 QLPAK
+584 PAK
-589 PTPDK
+589 PAPDK
-594 AVEAAKLEL
+594 GVEAAKLAL

-613 ILKDGL
+613 ILKDAL
-619 ERQAR
+619 DRQAR
-624 QLDASLEDR
+624 ELDAALEDR
-633 LISLKGYYAA
+633 LISLKDYYAA

-649 QEIDAEIQ
+649 QEIDAEI
-657 RVQVSLGQQQR
+657 RRAQVSLIEQQR
-668 LEKTGKDEP
+668 LQKTGKDEP
-677 ARIKAKAEV
+677 TRIKAKSEV
-686 AKLEGE
+686 AKLEAD

-732 TGAATNQDRRAAIE
+732 TGAATSQDRRTAIE
-746 RQYQTLVERLRAEG
+746 RQYQSLIARLRAEG
-760 DSEGT
+760 DTEGA
-765 ATVGRLIDVKTAQA
+765 ATVGRLIDVKAAAADLADYERQFNDA
-779 NLTALEAQ
+779 LSRMRASEESINLQ
-787 WRQVTERLRNAQEAI
+787 RQS
-802 QTQQQ
+802 
-807 AGLLSESQARQ
+807 GLLTESQARQ
-818 QIVALQLESAIEMER
+818 QILALHRQTGQSLDALLPQLEA
-833 LLPTMQ
+833 T
-839 QAAQAIGPEAVIR
+839 ATAIGPDAVAR
-852 VQAWRNE
+852 VQAWKNE
-859 LERTKLVIDEMAPLW
+859 IARVKLVVDDVAVAIDGAVQDGFAQLFQDIGSGAKSAKEAFADFGRSVLQTI
-874 NRIGESFGGALNGM
+874 NRI
-888 LTGTQTWRSAMS
+888 
-900 GLFQQVADAFL
+900 
-911 QQIVIQPFQQ
+911 
-921 WIAMQAR
+921 
-928 MLALK
+928 
-933 LGFIQQ
+933 
-939 EQVADAAASSVKVAQ
+939 
-954 KSAETTA
+954 
-961 VVSMD
+961 
-966 AAKAGAGAAASQAS
+966 ASQK
-980 IPYVGPV
+980 
-987 LAVAAMAAMVA
+987 LAEALFGS
-998 AVMALMGGVK
+998 LMGGGTAGSAGGLGALISSFFG
-1008 KFASGGL
+1008 FASGGY
-1015 VSGPG
+1015 VTGPG
-1020 TSTSDSIPAQL
+1020 TSTSDSIPARL
-1031 SHGEYVVNARAVSRL
+1031 SHGEYVVNARAVGRL
-1046 GVSFLDALNGLSA
+1046 GVSFLDAINGLSA
-1059 GPRMAGGRL
+1059 GPRIQGGRL
-1068 AFAAGGLVPETKAQP
+1068 AFAAGGLVPEAPAQS
-1083 AANQNIRIVNVIDP
+1083 ATNQNIRIVNVIDP

-1112 VMNLIQRNAASVR
+1112 VMNLIQRNATSVR

>member
-18 RAFQSV
+18 RAFQSIN
-24 QGSLSRLRGEAAQVG
+24 GSLSQLRDQASQVG
-39 EVLSRIGGAIGVGLG
+39 AVLSRIGGAIGVGLG

-62 DKYKNLQARLRLAVT
+62 DQYKNLQARLKLAVT
-77 SQEEYNRADAALFEI
+77 SQEEFNRADAALFEI
-92 AQKNRAPLEETVTL
+92 AQKNRAPLAETVTL
-106 YARLAPSMQAL
+106 YARLAPSVQAL

-181 DGMGVPLGSLRKLA
+181 DGMGVPLGALRALA
-195 EDGKITPKALLDAL
+195 QEGKITSEAVLDAL
-209 LKQRGRLAEEYAS
+209 LKERARLAEEYAS

-238 LRAFGERDTNSGLTA
+238 QRAFGERDASSGLTA
-253 GLAQALQLVAQHL
+253 GLAQAIQLVAQHL

-291 VAAARAEAAARLVN
+291 IAAARAEAAARLAN

-348 TAAAGAVTQ
+348 SAASGAVTQ
-357 AVASTSLFARTAGL
+357 AVASTSLLGRAAGL

-411 ASIKQILVATWD
+411 ASIKQIISATWD
-423 LVVEKVGAVVSAL
+423 LVVEKVGDVVSAL
-436 GRLVGT
+436 GRLVGA
-442 NDLNWARVRE
+442 NNLSWARVRE
-452 VMVGALTSIGTATK
+452 VMLNAIRAIGSAIR

-480 SVVGITAAFMI
+480 SIVGITAAFMV

-498 SNIGELAK
+498 SDIGELAK

-520 SMSSLK
+520 SMQSLR
-526 AAFSRQFGEVRDFG
+526 AVLGRRLGEMSDFG
-540 QELAG
+540 KELAG

-558 ATQAITRAI
+558 AAQAIAG
-567 ASRIKPEKASTA
+567 RIRPEQTQPG
-579 VFGQK
+579 VFGRPQP
-584 QLPAK
+584 PAK
-589 PTPDK
+589 PAPDK
-594 AVEAAKLEL
+594 GVEAAKLAL

-613 ILKDGL
+613 ILKDAL
-619 ERQAR
+619 DRQAR
-624 QLDASLEDR
+624 ELDTALEDR
-633 LISLKGYYAA
+633 LISLKDYYAA

-649 QEIDAEIQ
+649 QEIDAEI
-657 RVQVSLGQQQR
+657 RRAQVSLIEQQR
-668 LEKTGKDEP
+668 LQKTGKDEP
-677 ARIKAKAEV
+677 TRIKAKSEV
-686 AKLEGE
+686 AKLEAE

-712 QAERELREELAK
+712 QAERDLREELAK

-732 TGAATNQDRRAAIE
+732 TGTATSQDRRTAIE
-746 RQYQTLVERLRAEG
+746 RQYQSLIARLRTEG
-760 DSEGT
+760 DTEGA
-765 ATVGRLIDVKTAQA
+765 ATVGRLVDVKAAAADLADYERQFNDTLARMRA
-779 NLTALEAQ
+779 SEESINLQ
-787 WRQVTERLRNAQEAI
+787 RQS
-802 QTQQQ
+802 
-807 AGLLSESQARQ
+807 GLLTESQARQ
-818 QIVALQLESAIEMER
+818 QILALHRQTGQSLDALLPQLEA
-833 LLPTMQ
+833 T
-839 QAAQAIGPEAVIR
+839 ATAIGPDAVAR
-852 VQAWRNE
+852 VQAWKNE
-859 LERTKLVIDEMAPLW
+859 IAQVKLVVDDVALAIDGAVQDGFAQLFQDIGSGAKSAKDAFADFGRSVLQTI
-874 NRIGESFGGALNGM
+874 NRI
-888 LTGTQTWRSAMS
+888 
-900 GLFQQVADAFL
+900 
-911 QQIVIQPFQQ
+911 
-921 WIAMQAR
+921 
-928 MLALK
+928 
-933 LGFIQQ
+933 
-939 EQVADAAASSVKVAQ
+939 
-954 KSAETTA
+954 
-961 VVSMD
+961 
-966 AAKAGAGAAASQAS
+966 ASQK
-980 IPYVGPV
+980 
-987 LAVAAMAAMVA
+987 LAEALFGS
-998 AVMALMGGVK
+998 LMGGGTAGSAGGLGALISSFFG
-1008 KFASGGL
+1008 FASGGY
-1015 VSGPG
+1015 VTGPG
-1020 TSTSDSIPAQL
+1020 TSTSDSIPARL
-1031 SHGEYVVNARAVSRL
+1031 SHGEYVVNARAVGRL
-1046 GVSFLDALNGLSA
+1046 GVSFLDAINGLSA
-1059 GPRMAGGRL
+1059 GPRIQGGRL
-1068 AFAAGGLVPETKAQP
+1068 AFAAGGLVPEAPAQS
-1083 AANQNIRIVNVIDP
+1083 ATNQNIRIVNVIDP

-1112 VMNLIQRNAASVR
+1112 VMNLIQRNATSVR